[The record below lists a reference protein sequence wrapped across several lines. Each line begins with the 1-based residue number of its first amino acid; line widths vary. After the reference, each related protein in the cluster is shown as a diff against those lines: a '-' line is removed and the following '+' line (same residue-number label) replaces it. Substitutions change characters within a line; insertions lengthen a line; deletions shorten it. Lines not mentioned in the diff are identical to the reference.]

1 MVYFV
6 YFDGEVSTINNLFV
20 TFGLSFMTKILA
32 GGGVTGGNGP
42 TTGDINPL

>member
-20 TFGLSFMTKILA
+20 TFGQSLMTKILA
-32 GGGVTGGNGP
+32 EGGTGGNGP
-42 TTGDINPL
+42 TTEDINPL